1 MVAKNLGFKDFIPPY
16 TKVKRKDVLNGV
28 NYASAG
34 SGILDESGD
43 NLGEHFSFNKQ
54 ILHHKKVISQ
64 IETLQGNKTYT
75 KDYLKKCLYT
85 IHIGSNDYINNYF
98 APKTLHK
105 RHKFS
110 PNQFATILINQ
121 LSQNLKASCAPAEK
135 RLFGKRNTCVKEIND
150 ALNIFMAKKRILLA
164 DLNRN
169 LTDAKF
175 VIPDL
180 DIPKNVVPQFEGN
193 ILVNNAPCCK
203 VSTKLRTR
211 GQCLHTNRTCY
222 GRTRYWF
229 FDGFHPTEFANIF
242 YSSKMML
249 AICKLL

>member
-1 MVAKNLGFKDFIPPY
+1 MAKNLGFKDFIPPY

-110 PNQFATILINQ
+110 PNLFATILINQ
-121 LSQNLKASCAPAEK
+121 LSQNLKWLYKLGARKFSVSGFGDIGCAPAEK
-135 RLFGKRNTCVKEIND
+135 RLFGNRNTCVKEIND
-150 ALNIFMAKKRILLA
+150 ALSMFMAKKRILLA

-180 DIPKNVVPQFEGN
+180 GIPKNVVPRFEGRFLQTFSQN
-193 ILVNNAPCCK
+193 K
-203 VSTKLRTR
+203 
-211 GQCLHTNRTCY
+211 
-222 GRTRYWF
+222 
-229 FDGFHPTEFANIF
+229 
-242 YSSKMML
+242 
-249 AICKLL
+249 